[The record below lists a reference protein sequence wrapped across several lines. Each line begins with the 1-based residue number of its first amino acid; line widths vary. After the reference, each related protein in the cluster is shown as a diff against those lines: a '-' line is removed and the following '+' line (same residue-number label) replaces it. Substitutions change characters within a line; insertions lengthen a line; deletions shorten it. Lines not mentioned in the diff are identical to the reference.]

1 MTYVISDIHG
11 NYEKFKSIL
20 AQISFRDQDTLFILG
35 DGVDFGEDSMEL
47 IADISVRVNVFCVAG
62 EHDFLAA
69 RMLKGFA
76 KMLKSGA
83 TPDPD
88 YIAEMTAWVQDGGQ
102 PTLDAFRALSE
113 EEREGVLEYLED
125 MTLFEETDVR
135 GKHYVLLHAGIADY
149 TSETELWDYQP
160 EDFFSEPLDASYAL
174 IDDATVIVGH
184 APTRSGKIER
194 GEGSI
199 FIDCG
204 VCEGGKLG
212 CLCLESGEEFYA

>member
-11 NYEKFKSIL
+11 SYEKFKSIL
-20 AQISFRDQDTLFILG
+20 AQIDFKERDTLFILG
-35 DGVDFGEDSMEL
+35 DLVDFGDGTMEL
-47 IADISVRVNVFCVAG
+47 IADVSVRVNVFCVAG

-69 RMLKGFA
+69 RMLKGFS
-76 KMLKSGA
+76 KMLKSGS
-83 TPDPD
+83 TPDPE

-102 PTLDAFRALSE
+102 ATLDAFRALSE
-113 EEREGVLEYLED
+113 DEREGVLEYLEE
-125 MTLFEETDVR
+125 MTLFEETDVG
-135 GKHYVLLHAGIADY
+135 GKHYVMMHAGIADY
-149 TSETELWDYQP
+149 DPDTDLWDYQP

-174 IDDATVIVGH
+174 IDGATVIVGH
-184 APTRSGKIER
+184 APTRTGKIER

>member
-20 AQISFRDQDTLFILG
+20 SEISFKDQDTLFILG
-35 DGVDFGEDSMEL
+35 DVVDFGDGSMEL

-125 MTLFEETDVR
+125 MTLFEETDVG
-135 GKHYVLLHAGIADY
+135 GKHYVMLHAGIADY
-149 TSETELWDYQP
+149 DADTDLWDYQP

-174 IDDATVIVGH
+174 IDGATVIVGH

>member
-35 DGVDFGEDSMEL
+35 DVVDFGDDSMEL

-102 PTLDAFRALSE
+102 TTLDGFRSLDA
-113 EEREGVLEYLED
+113 EEREGVLEYLAD
-125 MTLFEETDVR
+125 MTLFEEVEVK
-135 GKHYVLLHAGIADY
+135 GKKYVLVHAGVADY
-149 TSETELWDYQP
+149 TDGDDLGDYLP
-160 EDFFSEPLDASYAL
+160 DDFFSEPLDPSRRL
-174 IDDATVIVGH
+174 ISDATVVVGH
-184 APTRSGKIER
+184 TPTRSGRIER

-199 FIDCG
+199 FVDCG
-204 VCEGGKLG
+204 VAEGGRLA

>member
-11 NYEKFKSIL
+11 NYQKFKSIL
-20 AQISFRDQDTLFILG
+20 AEIGFKDQDTLFILG
-35 DGVDFGEDSMEL
+35 DVVDFGESSMEL

-83 TPDPD
+83 SPDPD
-88 YIAEMTAWVQDGGQ
+88 YITEMTAWVQDGGQ

-113 EEREGVLEYLED
+113 DEREGVLEYLED
-125 MTLFEETDVR
+125 MTLFEETDVG
-135 GKHYVLLHAGIADY
+135 GKRYVMLHAGIADY
-149 TSETELWDYQP
+149 DPDTDLWDYQP

-174 IDDATVIVGH
+174 IDGATVIVGH

-204 VCEGGKLG
+204 VCDGGKLG